1 MDVRI
6 DSAGGDD
13 FALSGDYFR
22 PGSDDNRHSR
32 LDIGVTGFADAG
44 YPALLYPNIGFYY
57 TGMIYNHGVRY
68 HRINALLGGAL
79 GLPHPVPNHL
89 SAAELHLFS
98 VDREILFDLYEKL
111 GVGQSDE
118 VAGGWTKHLCVG
130 LSADF
135 HTCIKFEAP
144 ASSFI

>member
-1 MDVRI
+1 
-6 DSAGGDD
+6 
-13 FALSGDYFR
+13 
-22 PGSDDNRHSR
+22 
-32 LDIGVTGFADAG
+32 
-44 YPALLYPNIGFYY
+44 
-57 TGMIYNHGVRY
+57 MIYNYGVRY
-68 HRINALLGGAL
+68 YRINALLGGAL

-135 HTCIKFEAP
+135 HIGIKFEAP
-144 ASSFI
+144 ASSYQSAPMIFALKPKTT

>member
-6 DSAGGDD
+6 DSAGSDD

-44 YPALLYPNIGFYY
+44 YPALLYPDIGFYY

-68 HRINALLGGAL
+68 YRINALPGGAL
-79 GLPHPVPNHL
+79 GLSHPVPNHL

-98 VDREILFDLYEKL
+98 VDCEILFDLYEKL

-118 VAGGWTKHLCVG
+118 VAGGLTKHLCVG
-130 LSADF
+130 LSANF
-135 HTCIKFEAP
+135 HIGGFP
-144 ASSFI
+144 I